1 MWHAKHGPQLSLP
14 GNAAGELIGLPPPHI
29 AQPTPSATWRPARPR
44 PLQCRGPGLS
54 RLQCCARS
62 PPLPARIGP
71 VEFGGMVAAR
81 CPRAALSWN
90 LLGGIEAPASRGAVV
105 MGRRHL
111 SRNADCDAIR
121 YASTLSR
128 SVFRY
133 RHGDA
138 RSRPPPALAL
148 VPITHFLRDQ
158 TRGKKTPG
166 RPRSA
171 ASSRCA
177 VRADARAPAPDAMAR
192 PV

>member
-1 MWHAKHGPQLSLP
+1 MGSIVPRSVTRHYPKSFNPSRFPSLWAGYVGRRFPYQESGGWRMWLAKHGSQLLLP

-29 AQPTPSATWRPARPR
+29 AQPTPRATWRPARPR

-62 PPLPARIGP
+62 PPPPARIGP

-90 LLGGIEAPASRGAVV
+90 LLAGIEAPASRGAVV

-133 RHGDA
+133 RHGERDLGHLL
-138 RSRPPPALAL
+138 RSLY
-148 VPITHFLRDQ
+148 LR
-158 TRGKKTPG
+158 
-166 RPRSA
+166 
-171 ASSRCA
+171 
-177 VRADARAPAPDAMAR
+177 
-192 PV
+192 